1 MLPLVM
7 AGGTMLGTGINA
19 WMQYQAMREDRA
31 AHKQSIKKQERIFE
45 RQFSEE
51 KRQARV
57 SERTAKEGLK
67 LSKENSMFNRK
78 QTFLNN
84 FLTTLNN
91 NPNARAQYIQTSRG
105 RR

>member
-7 AGGTMLGTGINA
+7 GGASLFGTGINA
-19 WMQYQAMREDRA
+19 WMQYEARKDA
-31 AHKQSIKKQERIFE
+31 KKAHAKSIKQQERVFE
-45 RQFSEE
+45 RQFGEE

-57 SERTAKEGLK
+57 AEELSREKIK
-67 LSKENSMFNRK
+67 LSKEEGAFNRK

-84 FLTTLNN
+84 FLTTLNTS
-91 NPNARAQYIQTSRG
+91 PAAKAQFIQVSRG